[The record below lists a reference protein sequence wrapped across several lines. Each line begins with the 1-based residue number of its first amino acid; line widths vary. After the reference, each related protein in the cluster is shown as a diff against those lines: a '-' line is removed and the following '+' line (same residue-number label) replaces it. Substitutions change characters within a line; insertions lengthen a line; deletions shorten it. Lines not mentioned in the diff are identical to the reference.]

1 MSTVNY
7 SVPEDVKKAFNKT
20 FKNQNK
26 SAIIAELMAE
36 AVERAQRRKRSKEA
50 FERIIARR
58 AHAPQA
64 SEAKIRAARG
74 SGRP

>member
-26 SAIIAELMAE
+26 SAIIAELMVE
-36 AVERAQRRKRSKEA
+36 AVERAT
-50 FERIIARR
+50 
-58 AHAPQA
+58 P
-64 SEAKIRAARG
+64 
-74 SGRP
+74 